1 MPVGALARRAGA
13 DRTARSSWGIPQD
26 RVGKGGVEP
35 PRPSGHTDLNRARLP
50 FRHLPWRSRTLAAD
64 RRSPG
69 RGWVVTRCAPRSCG
83 ASRVPGRSGM
93 RDPATITGGQR
104 DVDERKGAT
113 VGVLQRFERRLEGMV
128 GLAFARIFK
137 GKVHPAE
144 IAKALQRE
152 ADEQRSV
159 LGEGRVLAPNVY
171 FVRLG
176 KTDYEH
182 LGQWSDQLA
191 GELAD
196 MVAEHIDGEGYQIF
210 DKVSVRLERD
220 SDLPTGVFEVSS
232 QVDDPARPSVR
243 DDSRLDEA
251 LGASPLNGRPPLPP
265 LPPLRGRGA
274 LPRGTAPP
282 PPPPRPPP
290 RGGGP
295 PAPARQAPSFAGRAG
310 PRWGVP
316 PLLVADGPATRHE
329 LTTGRNVIGRGTE
342 ADIRL
347 PDTGVSRKHVD
358 VILESG
364 KATVEDLGSTN
375 GTLVNGRR
383 ISRQVLADGD
393 VIRIGHSVL
402 VYRQDGA

>member
-1 MPVGALARRAGA
+1 VGG
-13 DRTARSSWGIPQD
+13 
-26 RVGKGGVEP
+26 
-35 PRPSGHTDLNRARLP
+35 
-50 FRHLPWRSRTLAAD
+50 
-64 RRSPG
+64 
-69 RGWVVTRCAPRSCG
+69 
-83 ASRVPGRSGM
+83 
-93 RDPATITGGQR
+93 
-104 DVDERKGAT
+104 
-113 VGVLQRFERRLEGMV
+113 LQRFERRLEGMV

-171 FVRLG
+171 VVTLG
-176 KTDYEH
+176 RTDFEH

-196 MVAEHIDGEGYQIF
+196 MVGEHIDDEGYQIF
-210 DKVSVRLERD
+210 DKVTVRLELD
-220 SDLPTGVFEVSS
+220 PDLPTGVFEVSS
-232 QVDDPARPSVR
+232 HVADPARPASR
-243 DDSRLDEA
+243 DDMAAANLTA
-251 LGASPLNGRPPLPP
+251 APPHAAPPVTGQHPPLPP
-265 LPPLRGRGA
+265 LPPLRGRVATDTGKQ
-274 LPRGTAPP
+274 
-282 PPPPRPPP
+282 
-290 RGGGP
+290 GP
-295 PAPARQAPSFAGRAG
+295 SIVGRAG
-310 PRWGVP
+310 SRPGVTHV
-316 PLLVADGPATRHE
+316 LVVDGPGTRHE

-358 VILESG
+358 VVLDG
-364 KATVEDLGSTN
+364 GTATVEDLGSTN

-383 ISRQVLADGD
+383 VSRQALVDGD

>member
-1 MPVGALARRAGA
+1 M
-13 DRTARSSWGIPQD
+13 
-26 RVGKGGVEP
+26 
-35 PRPSGHTDLNRARLP
+35 
-50 FRHLPWRSRTLAAD
+50 
-64 RRSPG
+64 
-69 RGWVVTRCAPRSCG
+69 
-83 ASRVPGRSGM
+83 
-93 RDPATITGGQR
+93 
-104 DVDERKGAT
+104 
-113 VGVLQRFERRLEGMV
+113 GVLQRFERRLEGMV

-171 FVRLG
+171 VVRLG
-176 KTDYEH
+176 ETDFGH

-196 MVAEHIDGEGYQIF
+196 MVAEHIDDEGYQVF
-210 DKVSVRLERD
+210 DKVMVRLEQD
-220 SDLPTGVFEVSS
+220 DDLPTGVFEVSS
-232 QVDDPARPSVR
+232 LVADPAARPVSR
-243 DDSRLDEA
+243 DDLA
-251 LGASPLNGRPPLPP
+251 VAPPAAGPMTGHPPLPP
-265 LPPLRGRGA
+265 LPPLRGRVGDT
-274 LPRGTAPP
+274 GKQ
-282 PPPPRPPP
+282 
-290 RGGGP
+290 GP
-295 PAPARQAPSFAGRAG
+295 SIVGRAG
-310 PRWGVP
+310 SRPGVTH
-316 PLLVADGPATRHE
+316 LLVVDGPGTKHE

-358 VILESG
+358 VVLDG
-364 KATVEDLGSTN
+364 GVATAEDLGSTN

-383 ISRQVLADGD
+383 ITRQPLSDGD

>member
-1 MPVGALARRAGA
+1 
-13 DRTARSSWGIPQD
+13 
-26 RVGKGGVEP
+26 
-35 PRPSGHTDLNRARLP
+35 
-50 FRHLPWRSRTLAAD
+50 
-64 RRSPG
+64 
-69 RGWVVTRCAPRSCG
+69 
-83 ASRVPGRSGM
+83 
-93 RDPATITGGQR
+93 
-104 DVDERKGAT
+104 

-128 GLAFARIFK
+128 GLAFARLFK

-171 FVRLG
+171 VVTLG
-176 KTDYEH
+176 ETDFDH

-196 MVAEHIDGEGYQIF
+196 MVAEHIDAEGYQIF
-210 DKVSVRLERD
+210 DKVTVRLERD

-232 QVDDPARPSVR
+232 HVADPARPASR
-243 DDSRLDEA
+243 DDMAVAAPPR
-251 LGASPLNGRPPLPP
+251 GAPPPPAAPPLNGHPPLPP
-265 LPPLRGRGA
+265 LPPMPPLRGRVATDTGKQ
-274 LPRGTAPP
+274 
-282 PPPPRPPP
+282 
-290 RGGGP
+290 GP
-295 PAPARQAPSFAGRAG
+295 SIVGRAG
-310 PRWGVP
+310 SRPGVTHV
-316 PLLVADGPATRHE
+316 LVVDGPGTRHE

-358 VILESG
+358 VVLEG
-364 KATVEDLGSTN
+364 GTATVEDLGSTN

-383 ISRQVLADGD
+383 VSRQALVDGD